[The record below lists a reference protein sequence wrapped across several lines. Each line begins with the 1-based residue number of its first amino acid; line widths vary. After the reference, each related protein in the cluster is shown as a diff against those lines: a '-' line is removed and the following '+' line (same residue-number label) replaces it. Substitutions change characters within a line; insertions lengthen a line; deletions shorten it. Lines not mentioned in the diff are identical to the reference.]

1 MLHYNRKSSILN
13 KLNIFRNNLNHKV
26 GMMTGYQGLARRMA
40 MMNSE
45 INVRSS
51 TVKLLKGHLYE
62 QLGLYFGEEK

>member
-1 MLHYNRKSSILN
+1 
-13 KLNIFRNNLNHKV
+13 
-26 GMMTGYQGLARRMA
+26 MMTGYQGLARRMA